1 MTADNDAVYVRVP
14 AKINLSLHVGPAGDD
29 GFHDIATVF
38 QAVSLFDDLVASPAD
53 EVVVEV
59 TGVGAAQVPTD
70 DTNLAV
76 RAARLL
82 ADSTGTETGVQ
93 LRIVKRIP
101 VAGGMAGGSADAAGA
116 LLACDALWRTGLARD
131 ELRELATE
139 LGSDV
144 PFGLLGGTALGTGR
158 GDQLT
163 PALARGEYHWVLALS
178 GDELSTPSVYAECDR
193 LRLGRPVPEPAV
205 TPAMMQALRSGD
217 AVALGTQMTNDL
229 QPAALHLLPNLE
241 RVLEVGSGEGALG
254 SLVSGSGPTVAFLVA
269 DSEAALD
276 LSVALTAAGVCD
288 RVARVTGPVSGARL
302 VEPVVHRA

>member
-1 MTADNDAVYVRVP
+1 MTTDNDVVYVRVP
-14 AKINLSLHVGPAGDD
+14 AKVNLALHVGPVADD

-38 QAVSLFDDLVASPAD
+38 QAVSLYDDLEAHPAD
-53 EVVVEV
+53 EVELTVE
-59 TGVGAAQVPTD
+59 GAEAARVPTD
-70 DTNLAV
+70 ETNLAV

-116 LLACDALWRTGLARD
+116 LLACDALWRTGLARE

-178 GDELSTPSVYAECDR
+178 AEELSTPAVYAECDR
-193 LRLGRPVPEPAV
+193 LRRGRAVSEPSV
-205 TPAMMQALRSGD
+205 TSAMMQALRSGD
-217 AVALGTQMTNDL
+217 AAALGSEMTNDL
-229 QPAALHLLPNLE
+229 QHAAVRLLPDLE
-241 RVLEVGSGEGALG
+241 RTLEVGSGEGALG

-302 VEPVVHRA
+302 VEPVVHRG